1 MRRCVANSSP
11 SDSSR
16 LSDESGTSPGR
27 DASSAVTLTSSEG
40 EVGAGRFA
48 AMARAPERQHANAL
62 YYGDNLDVLRRDI
75 PTESVDLVYLD
86 PPFNS
91 NRKYSLLFKE
101 KSGDASRAQ
110 MEAFDDTWTWDQDA
124 EAVYLDLLNGSAPLK
139 VKDALEAMRRLLGDN
154 DVLAYIVMMTARLV
168 ELHRVMKPTASL
180 YLHCDPTASHYL
192 KIMLDAIFGPTN
204 FINEVVWQRT
214 AAKGDARR
222 KFGSVHDILLTY
234 GKTQEYTFQP
244 AFLEKDLTYT
254 GRFSLDD
261 HDGRGPYRL
270 APLDSPNP
278 RPNLTYEY
286 KGYLPPANG
295 WRVSREV
302 MDSLDAEGRLAF
314 PAKSSGRISR
324 KHYLNEQEGRKVSD
338 VWTDIPPLQAASAE
352 KLGYPTQKPL
362 TLLER
367 IITAS
372 SNPGDIVLDPFCGCG
387 TTVDAAQKLGRR
399 WIGID
404 VTTLAIDLIDARLRH
419 TYGEAIRATYDIL
432 GIPRDMTGAEAL
444 FGRSP
449 FEFERWCVMLLDGQP
464 NEKQVGDKLVPD
476 ARDNGLPRVAAGWAV
491 ARARADIPAMVA
503 AAEAVALHH
512 LGQRTDHDPLPVA
525 PHRDGRG
532 HRDLLGAQRIW
543 PPLRALVRCMVGDEA
558 GVVGGAC
565 GGHRGLHRHL
575 RPLREPRQGSPAV
588 TTDLALDRGLCRDVR
603 WAGRHGDVRDRRQ
616 GWRQLVVALGPDRRP
631 HPDRDDPLGSNTHGV
646 VVVT

>member
-1 MRRCVANSSP
+1 MSVPRGNTFGQ
-11 SDSSR
+11 
-16 LSDESGTSPGR
+16 SG
-27 DASSAVTLTSSEG
+27 E
-40 EVGAGRFA
+40 
-48 AMARAPERQHANAL
+48 
-62 YYGDNLDVLRRDI
+62 
-75 PTESVDLVYLD
+75 

-302 MDSLDAEGRLAF
+302 MESLDAEGRLAF

-464 NEKQVGDKLVPD
+464 NEKQVGDKGIDGVIRFPLDAKGTSERVLVSVKGGATNPGHVRDLVGTVESQHAGMGIFICMRPPTAGMIDAANHSGTYRHPANGQIFPKVQILSVEQLLAGQRPKMPMALLPYFQARKRTDLHEPD
-476 ARDNGLPRVAAGWAV
+476 ALF
-491 ARARADIPAMVA
+491 
-503 AAEAVALHH
+503 
-512 LGQRTDHDPLPVA
+512 
-525 PHRDGRG
+525 
-532 HRDLLGAQRIW
+532 
-543 PPLRALVRCMVGDEA
+543 
-558 GVVGGAC
+558 
-565 GGHRGLHRHL
+565 
-575 RPLREPRQGSPAV
+575 
-588 TTDLALDRGLCRDVR
+588 
-603 WAGRHGDVRDRRQ
+603 
-616 GWRQLVVALGPDRRP
+616 
-631 HPDRDDPLGSNTHGV
+631 
-646 VVVT
+646 